1 MICSTL
7 SGMIVIKHPTLGVLV
22 REDGKVFNHVGR
34 GKKCSWTKGSLRRD
48 GYLVVG
54 IQGKDYLVHRLV
66 AEAFLPNPENKP
78 TVDHIN
84 RIKDENRVCNLRWAT
99 HTEQRENSGIV
110 LNRADYGVRA
120 SENPI
125 EYNREYRKAH
135 RDELLAK
142 QREYNKSH
150 KDEICAKKREYNKAH
165 KDEQREYDREY
176 RKAHRDEIRAKK
188 REYRKAHRDEQ
199 REYYREYRKR
209 KKQEKLEAMDFAL
222 MEDKH
227 ES

>member
-7 SGMIVIKHPTLGVLV
+7 NVMMVIKHPTAGVLV
-22 REDGKVFNHVGR
+22 REDGMVFNHVGR
-34 GKKCSWTKGSLRRD
+34 GKKCVWTNGSVRRD
-48 GYLVVG
+48 GYLSVG

-84 RIKDENRVCNLRWAT
+84 RIKDDNRVCNLRWAT
-99 HTEQRENSGIV
+99 HTEQRENSSIV

-125 EYNREYRKAH
+125 EYNREYH
-135 RDELLAK
+135 
-142 QREYNKSH
+142 
-150 KDEICAKKREYNKAH
+150 
-165 KDEQREYDREY
+165 
-176 RKAHRDEIRAKK
+176 
-188 REYRKAHRDEQ
+188 KAHRDEQ
-199 REYYREYRKR
+199 REYCREYRKR
-209 KKQEKLEAMDFAL
+209 KKQEKLAAMDFAL